1 LLASNVKREIC
12 VVLDGFLSF
21 FKKYE
26 GNKTHKIL
34 SLMVDFRFKNLKL
47 VSSFIGQE
55 QVVSTVEKY
64 DQQSLFPMLLRCY
77 HILHLM
83 AKFGPMANMQT
94 K

>member
-1 LLASNVKREIC
+1 
-12 VVLDGFLSF
+12 
-21 FKKYE
+21 
-26 GNKTHKIL
+26 
-34 SLMVDFRFKNLKL
+34 MVDFRFKNLKL